1 MYASI
6 AVQKLDYTYNVCLYF
21 KKDKQQYI
29 FKCLFVGNEGNR
41 MKGEGLYLDFL
52 VDLNLES

>member
-21 KKDKQQYI
+21 EKDKQQYI
-29 FKCLFVGNEGNR
+29 FKCLFVGNKGNR
-41 MKGEGLYLDFL
+41 MKGEGIKSRL
-52 VDLNLES
+52 SC